1 MDLVAALGRSLGL
14 SFAAGI
20 NLYATVVVLGLASR
34 FGWVELPE
42 QLQAFDSNIV
52 IGVALAMYAVEFV
65 ADKIPWVDS
74 AWDSI
79 HTFIRPIG
87 GALIAVA
94 ALGDASPTFEGLVAV
109 LGGSVAASSHLTKA
123 GARVA
128 VNASPEPV
136 SNWIMSLGEDAFVV
150 GLGAVAIAYPVA
162 ALVVVVGLL
171 LVILTFFGALI
182 RVAWRRIFARLPPDP
197 SGPVQKTVS

>member
-1 MDLVAALGRSLGL
+1 
-14 SFAAGI
+14 
-20 NLYATVVVLGLASR
+20 
-34 FGWVELPE
+34 VELPE
-42 QLQAFDSNIV
+42 QLRAFDSNIV
-52 IGVALAMYAVEFV
+52 IGVALAVYAVEFA

-74 AWDSI
+74 AWDSV

-136 SNWIMSLGEDAFVV
+136 SNWIMSLAEDAFVV

-171 LVILTFFGALI
+171 LVILMFFGALI
-182 RVAWRRIFARLPPDP
+182 RVGWRRIFARLPPD
-197 SGPVQKTVS
+197 SDGRVQKTAS

>member
-1 MDLVAALGRSLGL
+1 MELVAALGRTLGL

-42 QLQAFDSNIV
+42 QLRAFDSNIV
-52 IGVALAMYAVEFV
+52 IGVALAVYAVEFA

-74 AWDSI
+74 AWDSV

-94 ALGDASPTFEGLVAV
+94 ALGDASPTFEGLVAI
-109 LGGSVAASSHLTKA
+109 LGGSVAASSHLTKT

-136 SNWIMSLGEDAFVV
+136 SNWIMSLAEDAFVV

-171 LVILTFFGALI
+171 LVILMFFGALI
-182 RVAWRRIFARLPPDP
+182 RVAWRRIFARPPD
-197 SGPVQKTVS
+197 STGPLQKTVS

>member
-1 MDLVAALGRSLGL
+1 MELVAALGRTLGL
-14 SFAAGI
+14 SFAAGV
-20 NLYATVVVLGLASR
+20 NLYATVAVLGLASR

-42 QLQAFDSNIV
+42 QFEALDSNLV
-52 IGVALAMYAVEFV
+52 IGLAIILYAVEFA
-65 ADKIPWVDS
+65 ADKIPWIDS
-74 AWDSI
+74 AWDTV

-87 GALIAVA
+87 GALIAVG
-94 ALGDASPTFEGLVAV
+94 ALGEASPTLEAFVAV

-136 SNWIMSLGEDAFVV
+136 SNWIVSFAEDAFVV
-150 GLGAVAIAYPVA
+150 ALGSLAIAYPVA

-171 LVILTFFGALI
+171 GVILMFFGALV
-182 RVAWRRIFARLPPDP
+182 RVAWRRVFGRLRRCP
-197 SGPVQKTVS
+197 SGPVGRAAR